1 MPMAISHSLSS
12 GQRTGHGRGTRL
24 GVVPRLAIDPMA
36 WDFSLDFSKPRKGP
50 ATPAFSGDWRG
61 GGALHQ
67 APQLAPRR
75 AAPARKAV
83 VENESDEEAPDTD
96 KPQVRLVW
104 DAAKGQLV
112 PAKEGEE
119 EPKAEAETKEEEAE
133 AEGESEEEE
142 EAAGDEDVDVEAES
156 RTAFLSEA
164 STPELIKQA
173 VAVGGPLADSTKD
186 KWVLDKATQLY
197 FKYDTPSQKMYCW
210 NSSQGCM
217 YHWKER
223 GKMSYLWAGASG
235 ADSAPPT
242 GPPQVPPTPKAASAG
257 EAPALATESSDALWV
272 TVIPPQVLSADF
284 EDANAEV
291 EEELELNAKAIGAVI
306 GKGGKGIKEIEQAT
320 GIKTTTLNAR
330 EAEGN
335 VRRLVLKGSR
345 GQIAAAKSAV
355 EQRVT
360 LVLGPKMAE
369 KVQKHWNAQLL
380 ERKRTE
386 SGSEAAKGGVR
397 GLSDFALK
405 HNLKAVMARKLSR
418 LDAQLQ
424 RYMLRH
430 FQPLKAKPVDA
441 PQRRLRLRGVESLLP
456 RRFHRLSER
465 HEGYMTQ
472 LFKFPQRWRLE
483 ALYEDGELDGE
494 ICETIPLRTS
504 AVIGKQQPEEATEE
518 QVIELEVN
526 MALGQKEA
534 SKVYGD
540 VKDQHC
546 RLLRMGNDFYVMAL
560 ESAIGTLVDGQKI
573 RETDGPVPI
582 RDGTTLTVGKYL
594 FYCEVG
600 SETSLQDRRK
610 KLLAGERFWK
620 EGAASLQQA
629 EAAAEAKEEPEDAE
643 LDAEGEE
650 AVDVLFTDGS
660 DALEAEAEAE
670 AEAAEAE
677 ETEEMARPD
686 KSLQNQEQLD
696 ALSRKRKRDEDA
708 PMPEAVVDEVD
719 ELAEVDEEFGRGQAG
734 AMRGVLAFLVLVP
747 RGLLKAAPAFEAAK
761 AREVD
766 AAFAVRKAMLDRL
779 AMALAWEELTLQE
792 LRRECQTRD
801 VCFTGLRSRSEPEQR
816 KELGERLFVN
826 VCHSAWET
834 QGIPVKRF
842 GSAQAAAKVVERMAQ
857 LSELSLEELKGRWRE
872 LQIPPEAGE
881 PPSKRELLKALEKLA
896 MWQEMPLK
904 ELQKDCREME
914 VSTSSL
920 SGLRLSDAETRKE
933 SWCSAAAWGCS
944 SRTGLPR
951 ACPSS
956 AWRQ

>member
-1 MPMAISHSLSS
+1 MAEDLGIRSDPRDSS
-12 GQRTGHGRGTRL
+12 WSG
-24 GVVPRLAIDPMA
+24 PAALAIDPMA

-119 EPKAEAETKEEEAE
+119 ESKAEAETKEEEAE

-430 FQPLKAKPVDA
+430 FQPLKAKPVNA
-441 PQRRLRLRGVESLLP
+441 LK
-456 RRFHRLSER
+456 
-465 HEGYMTQ
+465 GYMAQ

-629 EAAAEAKEEPEDAE
+629 EAAAEAKEEPEAGQ
-643 LDAEGEE
+643 LQ
-650 AVDVLFTDGS
+650 GS
-660 DALEAEAEAE
+660 
-670 AEAAEAE
+670 
-677 ETEEMARPD
+677 PD
-686 KSLQNQEQLD
+686 
-696 ALSRKRKRDEDA
+696 
-708 PMPEAVVDEVD
+708 
-719 ELAEVDEEFGRGQAG
+719 
-734 AMRGVLAFLVLVP
+734 
-747 RGLLKAAPAFEAAK
+747 
-761 AREVD
+761 
-766 AAFAVRKAMLDRL
+766 
-779 AMALAWEELTLQE
+779 
-792 LRRECQTRD
+792 
-801 VCFTGLRSRSEPEQR
+801 
-816 KELGERLFVN
+816 LG
-826 VCHSAWET
+826 HGW
-834 QGIPVKRF
+834 
-842 GSAQAAAKVVERMAQ
+842 
-857 LSELSLEELKGRWRE
+857 
-872 LQIPPEAGE
+872 
-881 PPSKRELLKALEKLA
+881 
-896 MWQEMPLK
+896 
-904 ELQKDCREME
+904 
-914 VSTSSL
+914 ST
-920 SGLRLSDAETRKE
+920 
-933 SWCSAAAWGCS
+933 C
-944 SRTGLPR
+944 
-951 ACPSS
+951 
-956 AWRQ
+956 